1 MLCTPKLKE
10 SVKNILDDF
19 GLSYLWHENSINIHW
34 LKMKVL
40 NILIDQF
47 KQSWYSDVQNSPKII
62 EFVNNILVMKLK
74 MNSTTCLTILIF
86 V

>member
-1 MLCTPKLKE
+1 M
-10 SVKNILDDF
+10 KNILDDF

-62 EFVNNILVMKLK
+62 EFVNYVLVIKLK
-74 MNSTTCLTILIF
+74 MNSTICLTILIF